1 MDNKFAQQLKKGVLD
16 MVVLRLV
23 EEKSTYG
30 YEIIQQLEQRG
41 EGFFN
46 LKEGTLY
53 PVLYRLE
60 DSGLIESFW
69 QNGEGRTA
77 PKKYYTITEKGSET
91 YREYR
96 NLWME
101 FQNCISHICG
111 EGNQ

>member
-1 MDNKFAQQLKKGVLD
+1 M
-16 MVVLRLV
+16 
-23 EEKSTYG
+23 
-30 YEIIQQLEQRG
+30 
-41 EGFFN
+41 
-46 LKEGTLY
+46 KEGTLY

-77 PKKYYTITEKGSET
+77 PKKYDTITEKGSET
-91 YREYR
+91 TEYR

-111 EGNQ
+111 EEINDRGSGKD